1 MQDNSIA
8 IKATA
13 ICKMLTCHYYMYV
26 RRKFYHTK
34 EAQVYIIISCIN
46 NVGKSTFVSS

>member
-26 RRKFYHTK
+26 RRKFYRTK
-34 EAQVYIIISCIN
+34 EAQVYIIMARRAIPIIAFHG
-46 NVGKSTFVSS
+46 V